1 MRTKNQAL
9 KDKVK
14 KVVKLMI
21 EAEHQPLV
29 AEVEANL
36 ASMVRK
42 DTDKVYL
49 TGYQLARVK
58 AVLPDGTYEKWIKAR
73 CGYTSRQ
80 ARYYVAVHENLQG
93 FRERLVA
100 AGVAPTVLYVLSS
113 AEPAKI
119 EEVLT
124 VVEKGERV
132 TVGQVKRMIKPETEV
147 SEKPAVVLG
156 GAAGFRLAA
165 EARMKAD
172 LDVCT
177 KLTKRAL
184 KAVEPLVAD
193 LRKGKHVAKTKLAS
207 AVEVDCQK
215 AGILMDSV
223 ILPRGSDFTVPVEWE
238 KARRIVSRLG
248 DAPRYPSREEFPDW
262 LVDEVLPA
270 LRFVVLGEAFPGSAG
285 AANIVDEEGSTK
297 ADTDSTASDGNDDA
311 IGIEERSDEETDG
324 ESFGKPEEAA
334 VIPERKLLEVVPPIA
349 PEELSAL
356 EPEVKAEGAAIN

>member
-9 KDKVK
+9 KEKVK

-36 ASMVRK
+36 ASIVRK

-49 TGYQLARVK
+49 TGYQLSRVK

-113 AEPAKI
+113 AEPEKI
-119 EEVLT
+119 EEVLA
-124 VVEKGERV
+124 VVEQGERV
-132 TVGQVKRMIKPETEV
+132 TVGQIKRMIKPETEV
-147 SEKPAVVLG
+147 SKKPAVALG
-156 GAAGFRLAA
+156 GAAGLRRAG

-172 LDVCT
+172 LDVCS
-177 KLTKRAL
+177 KLTKRSL
-184 KAVEPLVAD
+184 KAVDALVAD
-193 LRKGKHVAKTKLAS
+193 LLKGKHVAKTKLAS
-207 AVEVDCQK
+207 AVEADCQK
-215 AGILMDSV
+215 AGILLQAV
-223 ILPRGSDFTVPVEWE
+223 ISPYGSNFPLPVEWE

-248 DAPRYPSREEFPDW
+248 DAPRYPNREEFPDW
-262 LVDEVLPA
+262 LVNEALPA
-270 LRFVVLGEAFPGSAG
+270 LRFVVLGEAFPDTASVDHLPDE
-285 AANIVDEEGSTK
+285 ANLIEMNTSSNAFDGDDDAVGMEEGLDEE
-297 ADTDSTASDGNDDA
+297 A
-311 IGIEERSDEETDG
+311 DG
-324 ESFGKPEEAA
+324 EGDPNEAA
-334 VIPERKLLEVVPPIA
+334 VIPARALLDVVPSIE
-349 PEELSAL
+349 PEGLSAL
-356 EPEVKAEGAAIN
+356 EPEAQAEAAALD